1 MFIFMI
7 CSSRTNVVFMLI
19 FLSLFLVFV
28 LLSAAYWRLG
38 LGDAVTGNRCVV
50 GGGASLFVAS
60 LLGFYLLIVQLFGSM
75 GFPINLPV
83 GDLTRLWDGSMKK
96 QRQEQFE

>member
-7 CSSRTNVVFMLI
+7 CSTRTNIVFTLI

-50 GGGASLFVAS
+50 VSIQ
-60 LLGFYLLIVQLFGSM
+60 LI
-75 GFPINLPV
+75 
-83 GDLTRLWDGSMKK
+83 
-96 QRQEQFE
+96 